1 MARFTLTGIIQNIGP
16 TQSFG
21 SNGFTKRDIVISEEG
36 TKYPNPVKFTL
47 KKDNCALADNY
58 HEGDKVTVS
67 ASVNGRE
74 WENKT
79 KGITQYFVDLDAYK
93 IEDGE
98 GQEQS
103 KAGGKKGK
111 SIPQPA
117 EPSVDDTGMADDDND
132 IPF

>member
-1 MARFTLTGIIQNIGP
+1 MAKFTLTGTLQNIGP

-21 SNGFTKRDIVISEEG
+21 SNGFTKRDIVVLEEG

-47 KKDNCALADNY
+47 KKDNCALADNF

-67 ASVNGRE
+67 FSINGRE

-93 IEDGE
+93 IEDGD
-98 GQEQS
+98 GSAGKQS
-103 KAGGKKGK
+103 GSKKGK
-111 SIPQPA
+111 SVPPPA
-117 EPSVDDTGMADDDND
+117 EPPVDVSYDDPDEM
-132 IPF
+132 PF